1 MSFAKINLVL
11 ADSVLSLRPTCE
23 MYASRMETASL
34 RHLVFADRPTVD
46 ELYSKI
52 SKDAALV

>member
-11 ADSVLSLRPTCE
+11 ADNVLSFRPTCE
-23 MYASRMETASL
+23 MYDSGVETASL
-34 RHLVFADRPTVD
+34 HHLVFADRPTVD

-52 SKDAALV
+52 CKDAVL